1 MRRVNTQ
8 RAKTHTISPPKAGS
22 TKGNMTLIN
31 MWVNNE
37 HLLTHQAQEMA
48 TVQIIHAC
56 VQSYTCNHLYT
67 HTFMSTC
74 IQSYT
79 YIQLNIHTSISYIH
93 TYTIIMKL
101 SYACQAIGM
110 HHALAMKRSA
120 STRIPSN

>member
-79 YIQLNIHTSISYIH
+79 YIQSYMHTIIHIDHLNIHTHSHIC
-93 TYTIIMKL
+93 TILQANSHKC
-101 SYACQAIGM
+101 SCQSF
-110 HHALAMKRSA
+110 KCTSR
-120 STRIPSN
+120 RPWV